1 MSRNSAQIGEY
12 ARLLVERCLDVQ
24 PDWQVTVRSSPL
36 ARPLVEEVTRRIAR
50 RGAYALVRLSYGL
63 ERLSH
68 DLVWAAEAPLELLR
82 TMPPIEM
89 QTFEAESAQIS
100 IVAPENTR
108 DGSDL
113 SPERQA
119 ALRQGYEPATRRS
132 RALEIPWVICEYP
145 TPAGAQGAGMTLAE
159 YEEFVFGACLL
170 DWDAERRKMER
181 IAERFDGAEEVRI
194 VGEGTDLRLGIG
206 GRKCEIDDGH
216 LNLPGGEVFYGPV
229 EDATE
234 GVITY
239 AEFPA
244 EYQGNQAQGVRLC
257 FESGRVVE
265 ASAAT
270 GEDFLVSALD
280 TDPGARVLGELGIGC
295 NPAIRQ
301 HMRNVLYD
309 EKIYGTVHLALGNS
323 YPFTGGSNVSALH
336 WDMVKD
342 LRNGGQLFCDGELVQ
357 ENGEWTIA

>member
-1 MSRNSAQIGEY
+1 MSSNSTQIGEY
-12 ARLLVERCLDVQ
+12 ARLLVERCLGVQ
-24 PDWQVTVRSSPL
+24 PGWQVTVRSSPL

-63 ERLSH
+63 ERLPH

-89 QTFEAESAQIS
+89 HAFETENARIS

-119 ALRQGYEPATRRS
+119 ALRQGHEPATRRS

-145 TPAGAQGAGMTLAE
+145 TPAGAQDARMTLAE

-170 DWDAERRKMER
+170 DWDAERRKMEG

-194 VGEGTDLRLGIG
+194 VAEGTDLRLGIA
-206 GRKCEIDDGH
+206 GRKGEIDDGH

-239 AEFPA
+239 AESRPSTKATKRGACGCASRAAASSRPRRRPA
-244 EYQGNQAQGVRLC
+244 RIFWSARSTPTPARAC
-257 FESGRVVE
+257 SASSG
-265 ASAAT
+265 SAAT
-270 GEDFLVSALD
+270 PRSGSTCATFSTTRRSTARCTWRSA
-280 TDPGARVLGELGIGC
+280 TATRSPAAR
-295 NPAIRQ
+295 
-301 HMRNVLYD
+301 
-309 EKIYGTVHLALGNS
+309 T
-323 YPFTGGSNVSALH
+323 
-336 WDMVKD
+336 
-342 LRNGGQLFCDGELVQ
+342 
-357 ENGEWTIA
+357 

>member
-1 MSRNSAQIGEY
+1 MPSNSTQIGEY
-12 ARLLVERCLDVQ
+12 ARLLVERCLGVQ
-24 PDWQVTVRSSPL
+24 PGWQVTVRSSPL

-63 ERLSH
+63 ERLPH

-89 QTFEAESAQIS
+89 HAFETENARIS

-119 ALRQGYEPATRRS
+119 ALRQGHEPATRRG

-145 TPAGAQGAGMTLAE
+145 TPAGAQDARMTLAE

-181 IAERFDGAEEVRI
+181 IAQRFDGAEEVRI
-194 VGEGTDLRLGIG
+194 VAEGTDLRLGIA
-206 GRKCEIDDGH
+206 GRKGEIDDGH

-244 EYQGNQAQGVRLC
+244 EYQGNEAQGVRLR
-257 FESGRVVE
+257 FESGRVVD

-309 EKIYGTVHLALGNS
+309 EKIYGTVHLALGYS

-357 ENGEWTIA
+357 EGGEWTIA